1 MKKGINMGLLDNL
14 KRALVERGTE
24 VVLEMDRT
32 RGYENGSQ
40 GLPPRPWSTKKD
52 PLRHEA
58 YMEGYN
64 TGRQNYLH
72 SLRSRL
78 K

>member
-1 MKKGINMGLLDNL
+1 MGLLDRF
-14 KRALVERGTE
+14 KSTLVERGE
-24 VVLEMDRT
+24 QVVLEMDRT

-40 GLPPRPWSTKKD
+40 GLPPRPWSAKKD
-52 PLRHEA
+52 PERYEA
-58 YMEGYN
+58 YMQGYD

-72 SLRSRL
+72 SLKSRF